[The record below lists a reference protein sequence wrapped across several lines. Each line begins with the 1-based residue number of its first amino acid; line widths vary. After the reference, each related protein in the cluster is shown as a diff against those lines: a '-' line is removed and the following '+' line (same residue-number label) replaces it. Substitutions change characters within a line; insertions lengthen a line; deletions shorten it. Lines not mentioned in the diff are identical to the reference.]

1 MIWLKVKIPIPK
13 FVVTIYRLSFLRP
26 LKRTVHFF
34 YRSDNFAL
42 PFLHPMCSCSLITR
56 FSASLPN
63 LHKNIPRLFR
73 LRVSAFGFYELPLH
87 QLMNPVSFY
96 LLLFEL

>member
-13 FVVTIYRLSFLRP
+13 FVVTIYRLSFVLP

-42 PFLHPMCSCSLITR
+42 PLSHPMSLSMI
-56 FSASLPN
+56 AP
-63 LHKNIPRLFR
+63 
-73 LRVSAFGFYELPLH
+73 AA
-87 QLMNPVSFY
+87 
-96 LLLFEL
+96 

>member
-13 FVVTIYRLSFLRP
+13 FVVTIYRLSFLWP

-42 PFLHPMCSCSLITR
+42 PFLHPMSL
-56 FSASLPN
+56 SMQG
-63 LHKNIPRLFR
+63 PR
-73 LRVSAFGFYELPLH
+73 S
-87 QLMNPVSFY
+87 N
-96 LLLFEL
+96 FEIGGA